1 MKWILVFCIYALL
14 TARICISASLTHHI
28 TLAGNEVKVFRV
40 NHTGQNLSW
49 QILTSNS
56 VLTENR
62 AYIPALANE
71 LIIVGPYSLPE
82 DISLVI
88 NDLPFEQHDSSI
100 ILTPV
105 ALNEEGIND
114 LIEEKT
120 YLYELARILS
130 KKDDVALPEL
140 PIKPKSDNLLV
151 NNYSIENSAYLYFK
165 ANQFATADSLFN
177 QLFVPLDRVVR
188 LQCFYLQKLID
199 GNLNFDN
206 KQLSTMGLL
215 AGNIVEFARDSGEI
229 VTESNHNMS
238 VTAYKKLC
246 GVTFDNIGQQ
256 GQLIRQQSHAT
267 PANLISDADFL
278 LNIIRLFTPR
288 ENDKLMASMF
298 DALWFL
304 HNYLDEH
311 SIAENYARQ
320 AISIVETLPDSKGW
334 LAALYSMISSSLVR
348 QGFYAEA
355 QRFLTLG
362 LGISELDNQEL
373 TSVLLYNKGVFY
385 IDTGEYYSAHSFLQ
399 RALDTSSQGVGHFQ
413 PSKKPCSKPEQNT
426 RAIARAV
433 LKIGVAYRLQGNL
446 AAAQLYYDC
455 AAIVLSESNS
465 YNLFNLHLE
474 NARVA
479 LMSRQFYLAI
489 EKANLVLAD
498 KRARLPQRIDAELI
512 VLEAQLALNQVLQVN
527 YTEKRLASYFGVN
540 SFFSSD
546 FIKQDSSLFFL
557 KQIEALRL
565 MVELSGKRDQREWV
579 EQFSR
584 RAISLIKSKQST
596 LVNPQAWKGA
606 LHRFIETYINTYQ
619 KNIYT
624 NTQEVKTLFGVI
636 ETLYAND
643 IVNER
648 AIHAAAYN
656 IEEDNKEL
664 KKRFHHWIDT
674 EKKHLLRPS
683 ETVATALQKIKA
695 AKDEYQSFKVLPPK
709 EDGLQGKTI
718 LSAQELQALMPEN
731 EALIRYFISEKLSFA
746 IVFSKHSLFAFQLT
760 SKDEIEAQVQLILK
774 RMQSGKP
781 FSMTPNESKD
791 LLPIDYLLTNNFN
804 KLVIIPDGV
813 LHKFPFALLNTAQ
826 KNHRYKPLVSTIET
840 VIAFSAN
847 SYYQPT
853 RKVNKVGHNVP
864 LLSIFANSVAK
875 KATAAEPINMAMRN
889 VPNQNRSA
897 SLPNTLIEAQAIADA
912 FKNKQVNLGVGLN
925 ATNAFL
931 LAEKT
936 RSSSILHIA
945 THGYF
950 NHEFPEL
957 VGLETTSIDKMG
969 RGHSDFLSH
978 SRLLSASFD
987 SQLVVISGCE
997 TMLGEN
1003 FKGSGMRSMSRGFI
1017 TQGAG
1022 SVIGTYWPV
1031 QDKATSR
1038 FMQTFYLELLN
1049 NNGNSVK
1056 ALQKTQRRF
1065 ASYGRYR
1072 HPKYWAGF
1080 VLTVANR
1087 PDEQINL
1094 N

>member
-1 MKWILVFCIYALL
+1 MKWISHTLL
-14 TARICISASLTHHI
+14 IFLFLSKLCFAAQTNKSFNLSANETKVLSIS
-28 TLAGNEVKVFRV
+28 
-40 NHTGQNLSW
+40 HTGKHLSW
-49 QILTSNS
+49 AIYVEDKLIEQNKSI
-56 VLTENR
+56 
-62 AYIPALANE
+62 IPFYANE
-71 LIIVGPYSLPE
+71 LIVIGPY
-82 DISLVI
+82 DNARNITLVI
-88 NDLPFEQHDSSI
+88 NDTPFEQTTSSI
-100 ILTPV
+100 NLIPAPLD
-105 ALNEEGIND
+105 EEGISD
-114 LIEEKT
+114 LIKEKT
-120 YLYELARILS
+120 YLSELSRNLA
-130 KKDDVALPEL
+130 KKDDVDLTKL

-177 QLFVPLDRVVR
+177 QLFVPQDRLVR
-188 LQCFYLQKLID
+188 LQCFYLQRLID
-199 GNLNFDN
+199 GGLNFDN
-206 KQLSTMGLL
+206 KQLSAMGLL
-215 AGNIVEFARDSGEI
+215 AGNIVEFARNSGEI
-229 VTESNHNMS
+229 VSEPNHNMS

-246 GVTFDNIGQQ
+246 GVTFDQIGQQ

-267 PANLISDADFL
+267 QINLISDADFL
-278 LNIIRLFTPR
+278 LNTMRLFTPR
-288 ENDKLMASMF
+288 ENDELMASMF

-320 AISIVETLPDSKGW
+320 AISAVETLPDSKGW
-334 LAALYSMISSSLVR
+334 LASLYSMISSSLVR

-413 PSKKPCSKPEQNT
+413 PSKKPCSKPEQNI

-433 LKIGVAYRLQGNL
+433 LKIGVVYRLQGDL
-446 AAAQLYYDC
+446 AAAQLYYNC

-465 YNLFNLHLE
+465 YNQFNLHIE

-489 EKANLVLAD
+489 EKSNLVLAD

-512 VLEAQLALNQVLQVN
+512 VLEAQLALDQKQVN
-527 YTEKRLASYFGVN
+527 DTEKRLASYFGAN

-584 RAISLIKSKQST
+584 KAISLIKSKQST
-596 LVNPQAWKGA
+596 LVNPQAWKGT
-606 LHRFIETYINTYQ
+606 LHRFIETYINTYK

-656 IEEDNKEL
+656 IEEGNKEL

-674 EKKHLLRPS
+674 EKKHLLRS
-683 ETVATALQKIKA
+683 SDTMATALQKIEA
-695 AKDEYQSFKVLPPK
+695 AKDAYQSFKVLPPK
-709 EDGLQGKTI
+709 EDELQGKTI
-718 LSAQELQALMPEN
+718 LSAQELQALIPKN

-760 SKDEIEAQVQLILK
+760 SKDEIEVQVQLILK

-781 FSMTPNESKD
+781 FSMTPNESRS
-791 LLPIDYLLTNNFN
+791 LLPIDYLLTNNVN

-813 LHKFPFALLNTAQ
+813 LHKFPFALLNIEQ
-826 KNHRYKPLVSTIET
+826 RNHRYKPLISNIET

-847 SYYQPT
+847 SYYQQA
-853 RKVNKVGHNVP
+853 RKVNKVGHSAP
-864 LLSIFANSVAK
+864 LLSIFANSVAR

-889 VPNQNRSA
+889 MPNESRSA
-897 SLPNTLIEAQAIADA
+897 SLPNTLIEAQAIADT

-1031 QDKATSR
+1031 QDKATSK

-1087 PDEQINL
+1087 KDETIDL